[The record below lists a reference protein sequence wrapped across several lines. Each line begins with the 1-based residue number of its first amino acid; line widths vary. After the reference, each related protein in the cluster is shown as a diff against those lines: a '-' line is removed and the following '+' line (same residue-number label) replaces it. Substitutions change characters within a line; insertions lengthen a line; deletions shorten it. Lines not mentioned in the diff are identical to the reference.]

1 MSARPARLTG
11 TARAEEGTD
20 RAVSIGRINRTKGI
34 ALAAITST
42 AVVAGVIF
50 IQGAA
55 DADPK
60 PTLEQAKKQVAD
72 LQHKAEVAGE
82 SANDLR
88 GQITAASVRVKA
100 LQAGIA
106 KQQAQ
111 VDVVKRQIG
120 SLAVAGY
127 QTSGIS
133 TTAQLLLSTN
143 PDQFLS
149 QASTAQAFAGQQNS
163 ALRRFQIAQGKLTD
177 LQASEQTELSSLQA
191 VQAKQDT
198 FKKQIQTNLDAAQK
212 VLDKLSDA
220 ERQKIADENARAAE
234 KARAQRPTRDSS
246 RTDLPNVP
254 ASGRAGVAVQAALSQ
269 LGDPYVWGAD
279 GPSSYDC
286 SGLMMYAWGKAGVSL
301 SHSSKAQAGEG
312 RRVSKSQLMPGD
324 LIFYYSPIS
333 HVAMYIGNG
342 RIVHAPRP
350 GKSVEIAPMDEMP
363 YNTAVRPG

>member
-1 MSARPARLTG
+1 
-11 TARAEEGTD
+11 
-20 RAVSIGRINRTKGI
+20 VSTGRINRTKGI

-60 PTLEQAKKQVAD
+60 PTLDQAKAQVAA

-88 GQITAASVRVKA
+88 GQISASTARVNALKA
-100 LQAGIA
+100 AIA
-106 KQQAQ
+106 KQQGQ
-111 VDVVKRQIG
+111 VDTVKRQIG

-127 QTSGIS
+127 QTSGMS
-133 TTAQLLLSTN
+133 TTAQLLLSPN

-149 QASTAQAFAGQQNS
+149 QASTAQAFAGQQDT
-163 ALRRFQIAQGKLTD
+163 ALRRYQQAQGKLTD
-177 LQASEQTELSSLQA
+177 LQASEQTELSALQA
-191 VQAKQDT
+191 VQSQQDT
-198 FKKQIQTNLDAAQK
+198 LKKQIQANLDAAEK
-212 VLDKLSDA
+212 VLGKLSDA
-220 ERQKIADENARAAE
+220 ERARIAQENADAAE
-234 KARAQRPTRDSS
+234 KARKERPTRSGD
-246 RTDLPNVP
+246 RMDNLPVP
-254 ASGRAGVAVQAALSQ
+254 VSGRAGTAVSAALSQ

-301 SHSSKAQAGEG
+301 SHSSKAQASEG
-312 RRVSKSQLMPGD
+312 RRVSKDQLMPGD

-350 GKSVEIAPMDEMP
+350 GKSVETAPMDEMP

>member
-1 MSARPARLTG
+1 
-11 TARAEEGTD
+11 
-20 RAVSIGRINRTKGI
+20 VSIGRINRTKGI

-60 PTLEQAKKQVAD
+60 PTLEQAKAQVAA
-72 LQHKAEVAGE
+72 LQHKAEEAGE

-88 GQITAASVRVKA
+88 GQISASGARVKA
-100 LQAGIA
+100 LQAAIA
-106 KQQAQ
+106 QQQAQ
-111 VDVVKRQIG
+111 VDTVKRQIG

-127 QTSGIS
+127 QTSGMT
-133 TTAQLLLSTN
+133 TTAQLLLSPN

-163 ALRRFQIAQGKLTD
+163 ALRRFQQAQGKLTD
-177 LQASEQTELSSLQA
+177 LQASEQTELSALQA
-191 VQAKQDT
+191 VQAQQDT
-198 FKKQIQTNLDAAQK
+198 LKKQIQTNLDAAEK
-212 VLDKLSDA
+212 VLGKLSDA
-220 ERQKIADENARAAE
+220 ERARLDAENAREAQQ
-234 KARAQRPTRDSS
+234 ARDERPSRDSS
-246 RTDLPNVP
+246 RTDLPVP
-254 ASGRAGVAVQAALSQ
+254 VSGRAGVAVQTALAQ

-279 GPSSYDC
+279 GPDSFDC

-301 SHSSKAQAGEG
+301 PHSSKEQASSG
-312 RRVSKSQLMPGD
+312 RRVSKDQLMPGD
-324 LIFYYSPIS
+324 LVFYYSPIS

-342 RIVHAPRP
+342 RIVHASRP
-350 GKSVEIAPMDEMP
+350 GKPVKTDPIDLMP

>member
-1 MSARPARLTG
+1 M
-11 TARAEEGTD
+11 
-20 RAVSIGRINRTKGI
+20 SIGRINRTKGI

-42 AVVAGVIF
+42 AVAAGVIL

-55 DADPK
+55 SADPA
-60 PTLEQAKKQVAD
+60 PTLDEAKKQVAA
-72 LQHKAEVAGE
+72 LQHQAEVAGE

-88 GQITAASVRVKA
+88 GQITASGARVAALKA
-100 LQAGIA
+100 AIA
-106 KQQAQ
+106 KQQGQ
-111 VDVVKRQIG
+111 VDGVKRQIG

-163 ALRRFQIAQGKLTD
+163 ALRRYQVAQGKLTD
-177 LQASEQTELSSLQA
+177 LQASEQTELAALQA
-191 VQAKQDT
+191 VQAKQDA
-198 FKKQIQTNLDAAQK
+198 FKKQIQTNLDNAEK
-212 VLDKLSDA
+212 VLDKLSA
-220 ERQKIADENARAAE
+220 ADRKRIEEENAKDAE
-234 KARAQRPTRDSS
+234 KARNERPTRDGD
-246 RTDLPNVP
+246 REDKDLPNVP
-254 ASGRAGVAVQAALSQ
+254 ASGRAAIAVNAALSQ

-301 SHSSKAQAGEG
+301 SHSSKAQTGEG
-312 RRVSKSQLMPGD
+312 RPVSKSDLMPGD
-324 LIFYYSPIS
+324 LIFYYSPVS
-333 HVAMYIGNG
+333 HVAMYLGNG

-363 YNTAVRPG
+363 YNSAVRPG

>member
-1 MSARPARLTG
+1 MST
-11 TARAEEGTD
+11 
-20 RAVSIGRINRTKGI
+20 GRINRTRGI

-60 PTLEQAKKQVAD
+60 PTLAQAKAQVAA

-88 GQITAASVRVKA
+88 GQISASTARVNALKA
-100 LQAGIA
+100 AIA
-106 KQQAQ
+106 KQQGQ
-111 VDVVKRQIG
+111 VDMVKRQIG

-127 QTSGIS
+127 QTSGMS
-133 TTAQLLLSTN
+133 TTAQLLLSPN

-149 QASTAQAFAGQQNS
+149 QASTAQAFAGQQDT
-163 ALRRFQIAQGKLTD
+163 ALRRYQQAEGKLTD
-177 LQASEQTELSSLQA
+177 LQASEQTELSALQA
-191 VQAKQDT
+191 VQAQQDT
-198 FKKQIQTNLDAAQK
+198 LKEQLQTNLNAAQK
-212 VLDKLSDA
+212 VLDKLSDTD
-220 ERQKIADENARAAE
+220 RKRIAQENADAAE
-234 KARAQRPTRDSS
+234 KARQQRPTRSGD
-246 RTDLPNVP
+246 RVDNLPVP
-254 ASGRAGVAVQAALSQ
+254 ASGRAGTAVQAALSQ

-301 SHSSKAQAGEG
+301 SHSSKAQASEG

-324 LIFYYSPIS
+324 LVFYYSPIS
-333 HVAMYIGNG
+333 HVAMYIGGG

>member
-1 MSARPARLTG
+1 
-11 TARAEEGTD
+11 
-20 RAVSIGRINRTKGI
+20 VSIGRINRTKGI

-60 PTLEQAKKQVAD
+60 PTLAQAKTQVAA

-88 GQITAASVRVKA
+88 GQISASTARVNA
-100 LQAGIA
+100 LKAGIA
-106 KQQAQ
+106 KQQTQ
-111 VDVVKRQIG
+111 VDTVRRQIG

-127 QTSGIS
+127 QTSGMS
-133 TTAQLLLSTN
+133 TTAQLLLSPN

-149 QASTAQAFAGQQNS
+149 QASTAQAFAGQQDS
-163 ALRRFQIAQGKLTD
+163 ALRRYQQAQGKLTD
-177 LQASEQTELSSLQA
+177 LQASEQTELAALQA
-191 VQAKQDT
+191 VQAQQNALT
-198 FKKQIQTNLDAAQK
+198 KQIQTNLDAAQK
-212 VLDKLSDA
+212 VLDKLSDT
-220 ERQKIADENARAAE
+220 ERKRIEQENADEAAE
-234 KARAQRPTRDSS
+234 ARKERPTRDSD
-246 RTDLPNVP
+246 RMDNLPVP
-254 ASGRAGVAVQAALSQ
+254 VSGRAGTAVQTALAQ
-269 LGDPYVWGAD
+269 LGDSYVWGAD
-279 GPSSYDC
+279 GPDSFDC

-301 SHSSKAQAGEG
+301 SHSSKAQASEG

-324 LIFYYSPIS
+324 LVFYYSPIS

-342 RIVHAPRP
+342 RIVHASRP
-350 GKSVEIAPMDEMP
+350 GKPVKTDPIDLMP

>member
-1 MSARPARLTG
+1 M
-11 TARAEEGTD
+11 
-20 RAVSIGRINRTKGI
+20 SIGRINRTKGI

-42 AVVAGVIF
+42 AVAAGVIF
-50 IQGAA
+50 IQTGA

-60 PTLEQAKKQVAD
+60 PTLDQAKKQVAT
-72 LQHKAEVAGE
+72 LQHKAEEAGE

-88 GQITAASVRVKA
+88 GQISASAVRVKA

-111 VDVVKRQIG
+111 VDAVKRQIG

-127 QTSGIS
+127 QTSGMT

-163 ALRRFQIAQGKLTD
+163 ALRRFQLAQGKLGD
-177 LQASEQTELSSLQA
+177 LQASEQSELASLKA
-191 VQAKQDT
+191 VQTQQDT
-198 FKKQIQTNLDAAQK
+198 LKKQIQTNLDAAEK
-212 VLDKLSDA
+212 VLDKLSDEERAKIQA
-220 ERQKIADENARAAE
+220 ENEKEAEDARDE
-234 KARAQRPTRDSS
+234 RPSRDEDRMDNS
-246 RTDLPNVP
+246 LPVP
-254 ASGRAGVAVQAALSQ
+254 VSGRAGTAVQAAMAQ
-269 LGDPYVWGAD
+269 LGDSYVWGAD
-279 GPSSYDC
+279 GPDSFDC

-301 SHSSKAQAGEG
+301 SHSSKAQASEG

-324 LIFYYSPIS
+324 LVFYYSPIS
-333 HVAMYIGNG
+333 HVAMYIGDG
-342 RIVHAPRP
+342 RIVHASRP
-350 GKSVEIAPMDEMP
+350 GKPVKTDPIDLMP

>member
-1 MSARPARLTG
+1 M
-11 TARAEEGTD
+11 
-20 RAVSIGRINRTKGI
+20 SIGRINRTKGI

-42 AVVAGVIF
+42 AVAAGVIF
-50 IQGAA
+50 IQASA

-60 PTLEQAKKQVAD
+60 PTLDQAKKQVAA
-72 LQHKAEVAGE
+72 LQHQAEVAGE

-88 GQITAASVRVKA
+88 GQISAATARVKA
-100 LQAGIA
+100 LQGGIA

-111 VDVVKRQIG
+111 VDTVKRQIG

-177 LQASEQTELSSLQA
+177 LQASEQTELAGLQA
-191 VQAKQDT
+191 VQAKQDA
-198 FKKQIQTNLDAAQK
+198 FKNQIQTNLDAAQK
-212 VLDKLSDA
+212 VLDKLSAAD
-220 ERQKIADENARAAE
+220 RQRIAAENAREAE
-234 KARAQRPTRDSS
+234 QARAQRPTRDST
-246 RTDLPNVP
+246 RTTADLPSVP
-254 ASGRAGVAVQAALSQ
+254 ASGRAGIAVQAALSQ
-269 LGDPYVWGAD
+269 MGDPYVWGAD

-301 SHSSKAQAGEG
+301 SHSSKAQASEG

-324 LIFYYSPIS
+324 LVFYYSPIS
-333 HVAMYIGNG
+333 HVGMYIGNG
-342 RIVHAPRP
+342 KIVHAPRP
-350 GKSVEIAPMDEMP
+350 GKTVSIAPMDEMP

>member
-1 MSARPARLTG
+1 M
-11 TARAEEGTD
+11 
-20 RAVSIGRINRTKGI
+20 SIGRINRTKGI

-42 AVVAGVIF
+42 AVAAGVIF

-60 PTLEQAKKQVAD
+60 PTLAEAKKQIAA
-72 LQHKAEVAGE
+72 LQHQAEEAGE

-88 GQITAASVRVKA
+88 GQITASSARVKA

-111 VDVVKRQIG
+111 VDAVKRQIG

-133 TTAQLLLSTN
+133 TTAQLLLSSN

-163 ALRRFQIAQGKLTD
+163 ALRRYQVAQGKLTD
-177 LQASEQTELSSLQA
+177 LQASEQTELSALQA
-191 VQAKQDT
+191 VQAKQDA
-198 FKKQIQTNLDAAQK
+198 FKNQLQGKLDAAQK

-220 ERQKIADENARAAE
+220 ERKRIEEENAKEAE
-234 KARAQRPTRDSS
+234 EARKQRPTRTGD
-246 RTDLPNVP
+246 RTSDDKNLPNVP
-254 ASGRAGVAVQAALSQ
+254 ASGRAKIAISAALEQ

-279 GPSSYDC
+279 GPSSFDC
-286 SGLMMYAWGKAGVSL
+286 SGLTMYAWGKAGVSL
-301 SHSSKAQAGEG
+301 SHSSKAQASEG
-312 RRVSKSQLMPGD
+312 RRVSKSDLMPGD
-324 LIFYYSPIS
+324 LVFFFSPIS
-333 HVAMYIGNG
+333 HVGIYLGNG

-350 GKSVEIAPMDEMP
+350 GKSVEIAPLDENP

>member
-1 MSARPARLTG
+1 
-11 TARAEEGTD
+11 
-20 RAVSIGRINRTKGI
+20 VSIGRINRTKGI

-42 AVVAGVIF
+42 AVAAGVIL

-60 PTLEQAKKQVAD
+60 PTLDQAKRQVAE
-72 LQHKAEVAGE
+72 LQHQAEVAGE
-82 SANDLR
+82 NANDLR
-88 GQITAASVRVKA
+88 GQITASSARVKA

-111 VDVVKRQIG
+111 VDGVKRQIG

-163 ALRRFQIAQGKLTD
+163 TLRRFQMAQGKLTD
-177 LQASEQTELSSLQA
+177 LQAAEQSELAALQA
-191 VQAKQDT
+191 VKAKQQS
-198 FKKQIQTNLDAAQK
+198 FISQINVNLDKAQA
-212 VLDKLSDA
+212 VVNKLSDA
-220 ERQKIADENARAAE
+220 ERRKLEEQNKKETEDAV
-234 KARAQRPTRDSS
+234 KQRPTRAGDRESDNE
-246 RTDLPNVP
+246 DLPNVP
-254 ASGRAGVAVQAALSQ
+254 ASGRAKIAVSEALAQ
-269 LGDPYVWGAD
+269 LGDSYVWGAD
-279 GPSSYDC
+279 GPSTFDC
-286 SGLMMYAWGKAGVSL
+286 SGLTMYAWGKAGVSL

-312 RRVSKSQLMPGD
+312 RRVSKSDLQPGD
-324 LIFYYSPIS
+324 LIFYYSPIT
-333 HVAMYIGNG
+333 HVAMYLGNG

-363 YNTAVRPG
+363 FNSAVRPG

>member
-1 MSARPARLTG
+1 
-11 TARAEEGTD
+11 
-20 RAVSIGRINRTKGI
+20 VSIGRINRTKGI

-60 PTLEQAKKQVAD
+60 PTLDQAKKQIAA
-72 LQHKAEVAGE
+72 LQHQAEEAGE

-88 GQITAASVRVKA
+88 GQITASTVRVKA

-111 VDVVKRQIG
+111 VDAVKRQIG

-133 TTAQLLLSTN
+133 TTAQLLLSSN

-163 ALRRFQIAQGKLTD
+163 ALRRFQVAQGKLTD
-177 LQASEQTELSSLQA
+177 LQASEQTELAALQA
-191 VQAKQDT
+191 VQAKQDA
-198 FKKQIQTNLDAAQK
+198 FKKQIQTKLDAAEK
-212 VLDKLSDA
+212 VLDKLSED
-220 ERQKIADENARAAE
+220 ERKRIEEENAKEAE
-234 KARAQRPTRDSS
+234 EARSQRPTRDGD
-246 RTDLPNVP
+246 RTGENLPNVP
-254 ASGRAGVAVQAALSQ
+254 ASGRAKIAIDAALAQ
-269 LGDPYVWGAD
+269 LGDSYVWGAA
-279 GPSSYDC
+279 GPNSFDC
-286 SGLMMYAWGKAGVSL
+286 SGLTMYAWGKAGVSL
-301 SHSSKAQAGEG
+301 SHSSKAQASEG
-312 RRVSKSQLMPGD
+312 RRVSKSELMPGD
-324 LIFYYSPIS
+324 LVFFFQPIS
-333 HVAMYIGNG
+333 HVGIYLGNG

-350 GKSVEIAPMDEMP
+350 GKSVEIAPLDENP
-363 YNTAVRPG
+363 YTTAVRPG